1 MAENLNSWFQHLL
14 LRSPTR
20 PLIVLHRKE
29 PCISDSLT
37 LSLSPIQSIFCHA
50 SLRSGT
56 SAEAWVGDAG
66 GAYSN
71 GHHLVSDAFDQQVVD
86 TSCWVVEVWI
96 HYNSAKFGQVYAV
109 ASTCLVT
116 EQVIQI
122 HVF

>member
-71 GHHLVSDAFDQQVVD
+71 GHHLVSDAFDQQGLVIYYLSIGV
-86 TSCWVVEVWI
+86 SM
-96 HYNSAKFGQVYAV
+96 KFTY
-109 ASTCLVT
+109 S
-116 EQVIQI
+116 
-122 HVF
+122 